1 MTIKQQI
8 EKIKHELKAYYSIN
22 EIWTFIKLIFQQL
35 LDIDPTTL
43 HAHPELE
50 LTPEQQEK
58 IRKVIRE
65 LKTYK
70 PIQYIVGQTDFFG
83 LSIKV
88 TPDVL
93 IPRPETEELVSL
105 IIQENKNRQNL
116 NIIDIG
122 TGSGCIII
130 ALAKHLPGNNF
141 FATDIKKQAL
151 EIARLNAEIHG
162 VKINFQLHDIIAT
175 YPPVFN
181 GQTPEFDII
190 VSNPPYVLPDSKSK
204 MSKTVLDFEPEDAL
218 FVPQN
223 QPLIY
228 YEALCYFA
236 SKFAR
241 PNALIYCEINEMLDR
256 DLVKMLDSRG
266 FTNYSIIHDFNG
278 KSRILK
284 VKLS

>member
-8 EKIKHELKAYYSIN
+8 EKIKHELKAYYSTN
-22 EIWTFIKLIFQQL
+22 EIWTFINLIFKEL
-35 LDIDPTTL
+35 LDIPPSTL
-43 HAHPELE
+43 HAHPELT
-50 LTPEQQEK
+50 LTPEQQDK

-70 PIQYIVGQTDFFG
+70 PIQYIIGQTEFYG
-83 LSIKV
+83 LQIKV

-105 IIQENKNRQNL
+105 IIQENKGRRKL

-130 ALAKHLPGNNF
+130 ALAKNLPDNNF

-151 EIARLNAEIHG
+151 EVARLNAEIHN
-162 VKINFQLHDIIAT
+162 VKINFQIHDIIAT

-181 GQTPEFDII
+181 GHTPKFDII
-190 VSNPPYVLPDSKSK
+190 VSNPPYVLPGFKNK

-218 FVPQN
+218 FVPEN
-223 QPLIY
+223 EPLIY

-236 SKFAR
+236 KRFAR
-241 PNALIYCEINEMLDR
+241 PNALIYCEINEMLDH

-266 FTNYSIIHDFNG
+266 FTNYSIIHDLNG